1 MQPLSVLELDGT
13 GGLREAPNRNRR
25 GVPEGSSLTL
35 PTADRTED
43 FVEGSLCWE
52 SPEVLIYYE
61 TTLSYLSLWSAER
74 DPVEEF
80 RAFRDVSQ
88 CPRRGGMRT

>member
-1 MQPLSVLELDGT
+1 
-13 GGLREAPNRNRR
+13 
-25 GVPEGSSLTL
+25 
-35 PTADRTED
+35 
-43 FVEGSLCWE
+43 LCWE

-80 RAFRDVSQ
+80 RAFGDVSP